1 MAGRITISAGTVPV
15 VLTGLDASN
24 ATPAYSDTALA
35 TRVHLP
41 VTIPAGTAKILY
53 TADSASITPTVT
65 DTAGNS
71 LSAVAVPCK
80 ASQPVALGPFAQQTA
95 GGISVANDATVPGIN
110 AGGGVLFCQGGAL
123 KWRGSSGTTTTLAP
137 A

>member
-1 MAGRITISAGTVPV
+1 MAGRVTINAGPIPV
-15 VLTGLDASN
+15 VLTGLDGTN
-24 ATPAYSDTALA
+24 ATAAFSDAGLT

-41 VTIPAGTAKILY
+41 LAIPAGSARILY
-53 TADSASITPTVT
+53 TSATTVTPTIT

-71 LSAVAVPCK
+71 LSAVTVPCTS
-80 ASQPVALGPFAQQTA
+80 AQPVSVGPFAQATA
-95 GGISVANDATVPGIN
+95 GGISIANDATVPGIN